1 MKIYKLNL
9 LLILININCNFSK
22 DQTTK
27 DVSHTAINLNTSQ
40 AKAIISSDSNLII
53 LDVRT
58 PEEYADGKIANAIN
72 IDVKDESFKSKVT
85 KLNKS
90 KSYLVYCKAGSRSAN
105 AVSIMQELGFT
116 KIYNLTNG
124 YDEWI
129 EN

>member
-1 MKIYKLNL
+1 MKIFKLNL
-9 LLILININCNFSK
+9 LLILINVNCNFSK

-27 DVSHTAINLNTSQ
+27 DGSLTTVNLNTSQ
-40 AKAIISSDSNLII
+40 AKDIISSDSNLII

-72 IDVKDESFKSKVT
+72 IDVEDESFKSKVT
-85 KLNKS
+85 QLDKS

-105 AVSIMQELGFT
+105 AVSIMHELGFT

-124 YDEWI
+124 YDDWI